1 MAYSFSGRVR
11 YSEIGENG
19 LLTLPG
25 ILNYF
30 QDCSTFQSEE
40 VGLGIDILK
49 EWKRIWVLSAWQVVV
64 DRYPY
69 MGERIKTSTWAY
81 GFRGFMGFRNFT
93 METEGGERLA
103 YANTFWTY
111 IDAENG
117 LPVRLEA
124 KDTDA
129 YRGKDGKME
138 SKLDMEYAPRKIVL
152 PEDYEQQ
159 DSFAVQKHHLD
170 TNHHVN
176 NGQYIAWAQEYLPE
190 GFRIRQMRADYRIQ
204 ARLHD
209 EVTPVVSRGENQVT
223 VQLCARDG
231 KPYSV
236 VEFLGGRED

>member
-176 NGQYIAWAQEYLPE
+176 NCQYVQMALEVLPE
-190 GFRIRQMRADYRIQ
+190 ETRVRQIRVEYKKSAVLGDVIFPKVAREENRIVTE
-204 ARLHD
+204 LCD
-209 EVTPVVSRGENQVT
+209 EN
-223 VQLCARDG
+223 G
-231 KPYSV
+231 KPYAV
-236 VEFLGGRED
+236 IEIK